1 MSVLGGIVKIAASV
15 VALAFGAK
23 KGKAGVKNIKD
34 KITTKKQ
41 SYDICTER
49 ERTYRSLNRNC

>member
-23 KGKAGVKNIKD
+23 TGKAGVKNIKD
-34 KITTKKQ
+34 KITTKK
-41 SYDICTER
+41 
-49 ERTYRSLNRNC
+49 